1 MEIRTLAE
9 LASVTYATV
18 GRGKRVHYSPR
29 NDDTLCSR
37 EVGEYLNILEAS
49 ELLDERGHKMCATCT
64 RAARKRAE
72 NAEQL
77 AEQDQEQPTRDEPS
91 DTWTITTRA
100 GVEIARVEGATAE
113 DMTRAAEALP
123 EVRANIQRE
132 GGFTRRRLY
141 TSELTPAGTRQDS
154 AAVGAERQPAAEIE
168 RRIVEGVVVEHGGTA
183 EGSLPRHAQHPD
195 VVAARAAL
203 RPLKPAILT
212 DRTDT
217 SRGADEVDTSVR
229 GYMLDPRGQGRVAAY
244 WVEGGQDTFRGEPHV
259 VELNIL
265 RDKFTEAGWRVE
277 PRSLRCVFAWRP
289 AEGDE
294 DKTVRQADAAC
305 QEAGRALRARR
316 RTQQRQAAPEADEV
330 DVAESLDAAGTWRSG
345 WIATGQ
351 QAANDVLFN
360 LGDGAEQGALF
371 G

>member
-9 LASVTYATV
+9 RASVTYATV
-18 GRGKRVHYSPR
+18 GRGRCVHYSPR

-37 EVGEYLNILEAS
+37 EVGEYLDLLEAS
-49 ELLDERGHKMCATCT
+49 DLLDERGHKMCATCT

-72 NAEQL
+72 SAEQAL
-77 AEQDQEQPTRDEPS
+77 VAEQHQEQLTRDEPS
-91 DTWTITTRA
+91 DTWTIATRA

-141 TSELTPAGTRQDS
+141 TSELAPADAKQVPG
-154 AAVGAERQPAAEIE
+154 AAGAEQQPTAEVE

-195 VVAARAAL
+195 VVAARAIL
-203 RPLKPAILT
+203 RPLKPAILA
-212 DRTDT
+212 DHTDT

-244 WVEGGQDTFRGEPHV
+244 WIEGGQDTLRGEPHV
-259 VELNIL
+259 GELEIL
-265 RDKFTEAGWRVE
+265 RLKFIDADWRVE
-277 PRSLRCVFAWRP
+277 PMSRTCVFAWRP
-289 AEGDE
+289 AEGDAP
-294 DKTVRQADAAC
+294 RRADAAC

-316 RTQQRQAAPEADEV
+316 TQQRQAAPEAAEV
-330 DVAESLDAAGTWRSG
+330 YVAETPDTAGTWRSG
-345 WIATGQ
+345 WIAAGQ
-351 QAANDVLFN
+351 QAANDALFD
-360 LGDGAEQGALF
+360 LGDSAEQGALF